1 MKIPGK
7 KITLNK
13 EKHIF
18 FLPDGLTLQK
28 KTEFTTLEH
37 QVQNQLLKGIKYTKP
52 ELKKK
57 PSWFKELQL

>member
-18 FLPDGLTLQK
+18 FFAGWFNITK